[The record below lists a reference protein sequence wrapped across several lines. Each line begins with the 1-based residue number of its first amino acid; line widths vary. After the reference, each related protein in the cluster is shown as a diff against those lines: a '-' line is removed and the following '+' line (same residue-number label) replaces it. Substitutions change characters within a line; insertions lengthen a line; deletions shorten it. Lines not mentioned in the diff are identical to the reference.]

1 MFQKL
6 PEYDQLRAGHAL
18 AYLRTV
24 HAAKSRLDQMQR
36 RRGEQLERM
45 GIKGMRYTGMP
56 GSPNAYGDAIPD
68 GVARLDAIDACIA
81 DAEGQWQEAV
91 AECMR
96 ALFAM
101 PTPEYSELLE
111 RRYLDGDMWAT
122 VAVRMGRSCSWCQYS
137 NAPALVELYGTM
149 PHAYRLPAHQAV

>member
-1 MFQKL
+1 MCELSEF
-6 PEYDQLRAGHAL
+6 DRLRIDCAKRYL
-18 AYLRTV
+18 ATV
-24 HAAKSRLDQMQR
+24 HAARAR
-36 RRGEQLERM
+36 LERQRARRIEQAQKM
-45 GIKGMRYTGMP
+45 EPKAIVYSGMP
-56 GSPNAYGDAIPD
+56 ASPNAYGDAIPD

-111 RRYLDGDMWAT
+111 RRYLDGDMWAA
-122 VAVRMGRSCSWCQYS
+122 VAMRMGRSCSWCQYS